1 MGVSVKMIKIY
12 VSDLLGKFKKSQ
24 KWLADT
30 TGIRPTTIGLYYKEN
45 VQRMNPEDLQ
55 KIVKA
60 FRTLD
65 KNIKL
70 SDIIDYIEDNEIHKE
85 EKVEE

>member
-1 MGVSVKMIKIY
+1 MIKIY

-24 KWLADT
+24 KFLADT

-45 VQRMNPEDLQ
+45 VQRINPEDLD

-65 KNIKL
+65 PNIELK
-70 SDIIDYIEDNEIHKE
+70 DVINFIDDEKKAED
-85 EKVEE
+85 

>member
-1 MGVSVKMIKIY
+1 MIKIY

-45 VQRMNPEDLQ
+45 VQRINPEDLN

-65 KNIKL
+65 STIRL
-70 SDIIDYIEDNEIHKE
+70 SDVINFIEDDK
-85 EKVEE
+85 

>member
-1 MGVSVKMIKIY
+1 MIKIY

-45 VQRMNPEDLQ
+45 VQRINPEDLS
-55 KIVKA
+55 KIVEA
-60 FRTLD
+60 FKTLD
-65 KNIKL
+65 ETIKL
-70 SDIIDYIEDNEIHKE
+70 SDIIDYIDNE
-85 EKVEE
+85 EKVE